1 MISKKSDVTLAD
13 VAARC
18 GVSQMTVSRVLSGS
32 ANVKPDKAKK
42 IRAMIDEM
50 GYNPEINQ
58 AARRMAL
65 KRFDKKVLNQ
75 VIALFFPE
83 SLPTSSYFVRLY
95 LGILDEVEK
104 QNFGLLTHYSNSLWQ
119 AEKPFPPLFM
129 RGEIDG
135 VIMLSYQSSQKS
147 IRQLRENTPLG
158 NNPIVTLIEPVP
170 GCSNILTDDY
180 NGGYL
185 AASHLLD
192 LGHKHLL
199 YVEYKEYPH
208 QQRLHGYYKAYTEKE
223 LSVTEYLHDCPWDN
237 DGEIAPE
244 KLFIEFLQN
253 HPEITGIVAPN
264 DSIAIRMYQAMKQI
278 NITVPERISLV
289 GYDDA
294 IPLLDSQGEY
304 FLTTIAL
311 PLESVGREAVSL
323 LIRQINGDD
332 SGDKKII
339 LPVKLVIRSTT
350 APPCQ

>member
-1 MISKKSDVTLAD
+1 MIIKKSDVTLAD

-42 IRAMIDEM
+42 IRAMIAEM

-104 QNFGLLTHYSNSLWQ
+104 QNFGLLTHYSNSLLQ
-119 AEKPFPPLFM
+119 ADKPFPPLFM

-135 VIMLSYQSSQKS
+135 VIMLSNPGAQTYIK
-147 IRQLRENTPLG
+147 QLRENTPLG
-158 NNPIVTLIEPVP
+158 NNPVVTLIEPVS

-192 LGHKHLL
+192 LGHRHLL

-208 QQRLHGYYKAYTEKE
+208 QQRLHGYHKAYKE
-223 LSVTEYLHDCPWDN
+223 RNLNIAEYLHECPWDN
-237 DGEIAPE
+237 DGVIAPD
-244 KLFIEFLQN
+244 KLFIKFIQN

-264 DSIAIRMYQAMKQI
+264 DSIAIKMYQALKQI
-278 NITVPERISLV
+278 NISIPERISLV

-294 IPLLDSQGEY
+294 IPLLDSLGEY

-311 PLESVGREAVSL
+311 PLETVGREAVSL
-323 LIRQINGDD
+323 LIRQINGED
-332 SGDKKII
+332 SENKQII
-339 LPVKLVIRSTT
+339 LPVTLVIRSTT
-350 APPCQ
+350 APPWK